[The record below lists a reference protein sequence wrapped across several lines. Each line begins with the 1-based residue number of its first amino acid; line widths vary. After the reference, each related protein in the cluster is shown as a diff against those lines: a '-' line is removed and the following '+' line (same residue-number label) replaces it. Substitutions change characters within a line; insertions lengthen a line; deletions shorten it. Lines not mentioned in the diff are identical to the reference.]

1 MRVLIVEDEAVVA
14 RRVESLC
21 RRVLGPKLESL
32 TVIETFDAARAALAA
47 APVDVLLLDLNLSGQ
62 DGMELLRESTAAAF
76 HTIIISANTDH
87 ALRAFEFGVLD
98 FVPKPFTQDRLAA
111 ALARVADETNR
122 STHPAKYLAVRKQ
135 GRLEI
140 VPVADVVYIQGARNY
155 SELVLT
161 DGRRLLHDKSLDR
174 LTAILPAGFERV
186 HKSYLVRFANIT
198 AIHGHEGSRYEV
210 ELQGGARLPVGRT
223 RYPELKARLL

>member
-1 MRVLIVEDEAVVA
+1 MRVLLVEDEAVVA

-21 RRVLGPKLESL
+21 RRILGPKLESL
-32 TVIETFDAARAALAA
+32 AVIETFAAARAALTT

-62 DGMELLRESTAAAF
+62 DGMELLRASAAAAF

-98 FVPKPFTQDRLAA
+98 FVPKPFTQERLAA
-111 ALARVADETNR
+111 ALARVADETGR
-122 STHPAKYLAVRKQ
+122 SIHPAKYLAVRKQ

-161 DGRRLLHDKSLDR
+161 DGRRLLHDKSLER
-174 LTAILPAGFERV
+174 LNAVLPAGFERV
-186 HKSYLVRFANIT
+186 HKSYLVRFASIAT
-198 AIHGHEGSRYEV
+198 IHGHEGSRYEV
-210 ELQGGARLPVGRT
+210 ELHGGERLPVGRT